1 MGSKILAYY
10 PDSAELAL
18 LLLSSYGLFAASWWL
33 FQKVSVARATVP
45 IWTASLIAF
54 LAFTTFLGVTV
65 TLWQTADEQWV
76 AAMAEYEN
84 AYAAAASAGESLPEK
99 PAPRTLMLML
109 YAAGLWFI
117 PGVYYARQLVLAF
130 STRTIQTIA
139 AIEQTEDET
148 GTPFKQARDL
158 AMRGDID
165 GAIAR
170 YRGYTERAKE
180 ARFEAAQL
188 LEAEGRYRDALDF
201 YIEIGDRHRD
211 DIRAWAEAMFR
222 RAKLLDSVFGDGD
235 GARMLYERIL
245 DRASHTEFATLA
257 STQLSRTHTTRDK
270 LLDKLDAGF
279 QYDRPEREEVIRHI
293 PPTAGELQGT

>member
-1 MGSKILAYY
+1 MAYY
-10 PDSAELAL
+10 PDSAEFAL
-18 LLLSSYGLFAASWWL
+18 LLLSSYGLFVASWWL
-33 FQKVSVARATVP
+33 FQRVTFARATVP
-45 IWTASLIAF
+45 IWTAALIAF

-76 AAMAEYEN
+76 AAMAEYEI
-84 AYAAAASAGESLPEK
+84 AHEAAATAGNSLPIK

-109 YAAGLWFI
+109 YAAALWFI
-117 PGVYYARQLVLAF
+117 PAIYYARQLVLAF
-130 STRTIQTIA
+130 STRTIQSIA
-139 AIEQTEDET
+139 AIEQTEDEI
-148 GTPFKQARDL
+148 GNPFKQARDL
-158 AMRGDID
+158 ALHGDID

-170 YRGYTERAKE
+170 YRTYTERTKE

-245 DRASHTEFATLA
+245 DRASYTEFATLA
-257 STQLSRTHTTRDK
+257 STQLSRTHTTQDK

-279 QYDRPEREEVIRHI
+279 KYDRPDREEVIRHI
-293 PPTAGELQGT
+293 PPSAGEFQGT